1 MQGTVYVL
9 SSFCH
14 PHSVLK
20 PRPSRFQRKTV
31 AQWSFGSCIRSLL
44 TSIVKYELKLLC
56 CSSSR
61 SVLTRWIFLWWLQA
75 LSAMSHWN
83 IPARSWA
90 SVLLP
95 LRRRSDDKTQQYV
108 LVSGLWDQRWDQE
121 LVNSTALME
130 KLLRG
135 VSVRAGLPRIL
146 SSSSP
151 IVVGPGMAAV
161 KLCKASIIF
170 TTDFYTRLEERLRDA
185 RKLVSEVTDWGEF
198 NIKTVRR
205 RYPNRK
211 FGPVYC
217 IDVLGLSSDFK
228 LWRRELQLWSVN
240 KKIFFH
246 VNNG

>member
-44 TSIVKYELKLLC
+44 TSIIKYELKLLC

-130 KLLRG
+130 KLLLLH
-135 VSVRAGLPRIL
+135 AGCFSKGR
-146 SSSSP
+146 SSQDLFFQQSYSCWAWN
-151 IVVGPGMAAV
+151 G
-161 KLCKASIIF
+161 C
-170 TTDFYTRLEERLRDA
+170 
-185 RKLVSEVTDWGEF
+185 SEA
-198 NIKTVRR
+198 
-205 RYPNRK
+205 
-211 FGPVYC
+211 
-217 IDVLGLSSDFK
+217 L
-228 LWRRELQLWSVN
+228 
-240 KKIFFH
+240 
-246 VNNG
+246 